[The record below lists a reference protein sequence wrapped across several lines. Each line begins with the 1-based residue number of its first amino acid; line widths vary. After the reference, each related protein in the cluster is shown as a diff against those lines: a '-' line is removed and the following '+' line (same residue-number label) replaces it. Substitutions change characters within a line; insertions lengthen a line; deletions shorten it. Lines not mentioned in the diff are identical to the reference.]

1 MCLSVLLLLFSGIEN
16 IEQKARKIQRGN
28 RQLSVFAW
36 EKCPRKLARMEK
48 SGRGTI
54 CSQACS
60 TRFDLT
66 LFEGGVA
73 SY

>member
-1 MCLSVLLLLFSGIEN
+1 MSVCVVGVVFVSGIEN

-36 EKCPRKLARMEK
+36 EKCPRKLARMEQ

-54 CSQACS
+54 CTAVLDSI
-60 TRFDLT
+60 
-66 LFEGGVA
+66 
-73 SY
+73 